1 MYSIAILADLYFPTK
16 INIIILMTNKNA
28 VISNFGS
35 GVDWQGHK
43 SGMILLLHITKPF
56 SNGYV
61 NNVTS
66 NIKYYVPDEAV
77 NAFKEA
83 WDSRFV
89 IKGHSEYTG
98 KIYGK

>member
-1 MYSIAILADLYFPTK
+1 MEV
-16 INIIILMTNKNA
+16 TNKNA